1 MPTPFSFLPAPRV
14 LCTQAG
20 AGSATLSMAYA
31 GYLFTEGVIKG
42 LKGEEV
48 TMCAYVESSI
58 TDAVHAQQSRYSTA
72 LAMCASTLSLS
83 DTPLAAAVLCAAAL
97 HVRPTSPLR
106 ASLGRA
112 A

>member
-58 TDAVHAQQSRYSTA
+58 TDAVRAKQSSTA
-72 LAMCASTLSLS
+72 QHSFALQCASTHSL
-83 DTPLAAAVLCAAAL
+83 
-97 HVRPTSPLR
+97 
-106 ASLGRA
+106 
-112 A
+112 

>member
-1 MPTPFSFLPAPRV
+1 MPTPFLSSRLFAV
-14 LCTQAG
+14 HAQAG

-58 TDAVHAQQSRYSTA
+58 TDAVHAKQSRYSTA
-72 LAMCASTLSLS
+72 NSLALQCAYTHSL
-83 DTPLAAAVLCAAAL
+83 
-97 HVRPTSPLR
+97 
-106 ASLGRA
+106 
-112 A
+112 

>member
-1 MPTPFSFLPAPRV
+1 MPLSSAYSPYLFFIPSCSARAR
-14 LCTQAG
+14 TQAG

-58 TDAVHAQQSRYSTA
+58 TDAVHAKQSRSAQLTHLHCYV
-72 LAMCASTLSLS
+72 LFHSLS
-83 DTPLAAAVLCAAAL
+83 DTPLCCWCTLCACCAAL
-97 HVRPTSPLR
+97 H
-106 ASLGRA
+106 SL
-112 A
+112 

>member
-1 MPTPFSFLPAPRV
+1 MQCYAVPADAAVFRLLTPFLSSRLFAV
-14 LCTQAG
+14 HAQAG

-58 TDAVHAQQSRYSTA
+58 TDAVHAQQSSRQHSTH
-72 LAMCASTLSLS
+72 LHCYVLLPHSL
-83 DTPLAAAVLCAAAL
+83 
-97 HVRPTSPLR
+97 
-106 ASLGRA
+106 
-112 A
+112 